1 MDRVMVDLA
10 GCSGTEPP
18 YLMVSSTS
26 LQGLM
31 VLREFDL
38 NVIAKRR
45 SEDLRKEFSRL
56 EGLKRRIT
64 VQIGLRDR
72 TRRKRLVEEDNGRQK
87 RCKV

>member
-1 MDRVMVDLA
+1 MVLR
-10 GCSGTEPP
+10 S
-18 YLMVSSTS
+18 MS

-31 VLREFDL
+31 VLRELDL

-56 EGLKRRIT
+56 EELKRRIT
-64 VQIGLRDR
+64 MQIGLRDR
-72 TRRKRLVEEDNGRQK
+72 TIDAMDHNRMRGKRLVEEDNGRQK